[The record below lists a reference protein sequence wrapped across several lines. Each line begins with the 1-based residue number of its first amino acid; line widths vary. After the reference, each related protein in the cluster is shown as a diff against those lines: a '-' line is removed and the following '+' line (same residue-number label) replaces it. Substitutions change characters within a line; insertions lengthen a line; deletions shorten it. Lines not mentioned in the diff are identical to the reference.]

1 MIKTISIAVI
11 FTFLGQLLGFIA
23 EILIA
28 NNFGTNWKADAY
40 FLALVIPTILY
51 DLFIA
56 GINAIFIPTYIV
68 KQKDG
73 KADSLFSAVTNIAVL
88 ILSFIAVVTFLLSP
102 YLINLIARG
111 FSSEAR
117 ELTVIITR
125 VLLILVITMPLATI
139 MSCRLNAHNRF
150 ALPALGKS
158 FNFAFII
165 IFLTLLNNSLDIYSL
180 PLGFIV
186 GNIFFIFSLILLS
199 YKEGLGYSLH
209 INMRDPVLKEMGI
222 LFLPIIAATVVNY
235 ANILIE
241 RSVAAG
247 FPEGSIAALN
257 YAFRLINIPL
267 NLFILTGMA
276 VVLPAYSRYVVA
288 GDIDSLR
295 EHAYKGLR
303 FVSFFITPVIV
314 GMLIFRTPLVKLLFE
329 RGEFTSQS
337 TELTS
342 TALLFYVFGLL
353 GLVAVTVMS
362 RVFYALKD
370 IKKLSVVGILIIL
383 LNIVLILSL
392 SKAFGFAGIPLTF
405 SITSTVHML
414 VLAFLLGRRLKAP
427 LLTPMTKV
435 FFKHLSA
442 AAIMGLVSTGFVAV
456 TKEYA
461 GNFSSITM
469 SVYLLLAAMIGFASY
484 IAISYALKV
493 KEAEYVLNIT
503 GTFNQKS

>member
-1 MIKTISIAVI
+1 MIKAISITVI
-11 FTFLGQLLGFIA
+11 FTFLGQLLGFIV

-68 KQKDG
+68 KQRDG
-73 KADSLFSAVTNIAVL
+73 KADSIFSAVINISILV
-88 ILSFIAVVTFLLSP
+88 LSFIAIVTFVLSP
-102 YLINLIARG
+102 YLIKLIAGG

-117 ELTVIITR
+117 ELTVTITR
-125 VLLILVITMPLATI
+125 LLLILVITMPLAIT

-150 ALPALGKS
+150 ALPALGKF

-165 IFLTLLNNSLDIYSL
+165 VFLALLKNSLDIYSL

-209 INMRDPVLKEMGI
+209 INMSDPVLKEMGI

-267 NLFILTGMA
+267 NLFILAGMT
-276 VVLPAYSRYVVA
+276 VILPAYSRYAAV

-295 EHAYKGLR
+295 EHAFKGLR

-314 GMLIFRTPLVKLLFE
+314 GILIFRTPLVKLLFE

-342 TALLFYVFGLL
+342 TAILFYVFGLL

-370 IKKLSVVGILIIL
+370 IKKLSVIGILIIL

-392 SKAFGFAGIPLTF
+392 SRVFGFAGIPLTF
-405 SITSTVHML
+405 SITSTAHML
-414 VLAFLLGRRLKAP
+414 VLAFSLGRRLKTP
-427 LLTPMTKV
+427 LLSPMLKV
-435 FFKHLSA
+435 FFKHLLA
-442 AAIMGLVSTGFVAV
+442 ATIMGLVSTGFIAV
-456 TKEYA
+456 TKEYT
-461 GNFSSITM
+461 GNFSSIALTLN
-469 SVYLLLAAMIGFASY
+469 LLLAAMIGSAIY

-493 KEAEYVLNIT
+493 KEAEYVLNLT
-503 GTFNQKS
+503 GTFNQKF